1 MSFMKAFS
9 YQFFA
14 EEEKPLN
21 RKIALFKRVEV
32 VPRENSFLS
41 SKLTLQNYCI
51 MSIQSGQFDWK
62 FNEKTFR
69 ITPEDLILVCPGIVM
84 EKNFKPVEK
93 GDFYKISLNP
103 EYYFDQAAEE
113 NLHETGVTERHEIS
127 FILSQFNEK
136 GLLFLE
142 NTAEVRDI
150 FKKLEDEFKNAEV
163 GHRVRISAL
172 INELIIGTYRRF
184 RQSDNNGGENAAD
197 RQFDKLTEALSA
209 NLSYQWTVKEM
220 ADLTKMGITQLSLR
234 MKTQLGYSP
243 FDYLIY
249 LRLNKAVELLKETEE
264 PITGIAL
271 DTGFYSSQHF
281 SNSFKKVMGA
291 CPSSFRKSVKGV
303 GIES

>member
-1 MSFMKAFS
+1 MKAFS

-14 EEEKPLN
+14 EDEKPLN
-21 RKIALFKRVEV
+21 REVALFKRVQIA
-32 VPRENSFLS
+32 PRENSFLI

-62 FNEKTFR
+62 FNEKTYH
-69 ITPEDLILVCPGIVM
+69 ITPEDLILACPGIVM

-103 EYYFDQAAEE
+103 EYYFDQTGEGKPSE
-113 NLHETGVTERHEIS
+113 NRSTERSEIS
-127 FILSQFNEK
+127 YILSQFGRK
-136 GLLFLE
+136 GMLFLE
-142 NTAEVRDI
+142 NNDEVRAL
-150 FKKLEDEFKNAEV
+150 FKKLEDEFENAEV

-172 INELIIGTYRRF
+172 INELIISTYRRF
-184 RQSDNNGGENAAD
+184 CQNDKNCNGNFTEG
-197 RQFDKLTEALSA
+197 QFNKLTEALST
-209 NLSYQWTVKEM
+209 NLSHQWSVKEM
-220 ADLTKMGITQLSLR
+220 ADLAKMGITQLSLR

-249 LRLNKAVELLKETEE
+249 LRLNKAVQLLKETEE

-281 SNSFKKVMGA
+281 SNTFKKIMGA
-291 CPSSFRKSVKGV
+291 CPSSFRKSVKGAAV
-303 GIES
+303 ES